1 MFVILIYC
9 CILSLPVA
17 PDLTFRT
24 AGGDDLTGEFRRNAS
39 TRLSLFCGAN
49 AVPAATFVE
58 IRRMNATDE
67 VVLNSTLLVDPS
79 MQSVRY
85 TLRNLMLSDPDN
97 VFICAANNSAGLR
110 ERSFTLV
117 VQGGW
122 ALIGT
127 HSARQVLVVIRI
139 MLAFQKQTYMH
150 YVGIK

>member
-1 MFVILIYC
+1 M
-9 CILSLPVA
+9 
-17 PDLTFRT
+17 
-24 AGGDDLTGEFRRNAS
+24 TGEFRRNVS

-58 IRRMNATDE
+58 IRRRIAAENE
-67 VVLNSTLLVDPS
+67 VMLNRTELVDS
-79 MQSVRY
+79 NMQSVRY
-85 TLRNLMLSDPDN
+85 TLSSLMLSDSDD
-97 VFICAANNSAGLR
+97 VFICAANNSVGLR

-127 HSARQVLVVIRI
+127 HSACQVLIAI
-139 MLAFQKQTYMH
+139 CMMLAFQKRTYMH